1 MNSEILIAIA
11 VVLVLLSLLVLI
23 FVFTVKR
30 VNSLMKKT
38 FVDRLQEY
46 DYLIDDKEKKIDI
59 LDKSIDRKTKSYAKL
74 EQEVEELEKSLE
86 NVEEI
91 KKEHIVLPTD
101 ADFED
106 GNILS
111 GYKKIKDGFS
121 FDVET
126 KIKEFLI
133 SIEGNENHY
142 DLYCNVKGYF
152 THSSIYTIMTYQSSE
167 QKIIEI
173 TENLEKP
180 IITYIESYE
189 TLDPSGFGIKE
200 QDVLT
205 CTKPVIYLTPT
216 IQSANEVTYAWTK
229 DGSDEVIST
238 EKTLKVETSGLYTLV
253 VTDPNLM

>member
-167 QKIIEI
+167 QKIIINELLNDEEKEVLKSLLNKKKFNIVKFLNDLDGLILSSNPEIKVYSGNKNKDFNYLNKNITTIYDENI
-173 TENLEKP
+173 TEGFK
-180 IITYIESYE
+180 IIYR
-189 TLDPSGFGIKE
+189 GIVY
-200 QDVLT
+200 DYS
-205 CTKPVIYLTPT
+205 I
-216 IQSANEVTYAWTK
+216 
-229 DGSDEVIST
+229 
-238 EKTLKVETSGLYTLV
+238 
-253 VTDPNLM
+253 